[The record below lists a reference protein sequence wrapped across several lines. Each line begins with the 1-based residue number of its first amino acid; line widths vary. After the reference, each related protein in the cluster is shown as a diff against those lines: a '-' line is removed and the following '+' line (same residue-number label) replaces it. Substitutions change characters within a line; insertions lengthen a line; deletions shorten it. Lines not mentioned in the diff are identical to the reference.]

1 MKKLR
6 RIFFAMLILLV
17 LLVVC
22 LPWLC
27 STGFVKSKVLG
38 IANNKIDGSVSV
50 DEWSLRWTR
59 KISLRGI
66 VFEDPGSA
74 TRVAVDEV
82 RTDRGLLG
90 FLLNRKNLGTVYVD
104 APFVT
109 ATVPEDEPSP
119 PVESLPVEA
128 FETEK
133 GSKPD
138 ETSPAPTLDK
148 PSAMPDLAVRLIITN
163 GTFALANAGQA
174 PETVATDVHLS
185 AVLEGAESP
194 VNVIAGFTSPD
205 DKGHL
210 DLVAS
215 FQADPTGAAAWPRV
229 HASIEANDLDLSPLT
244 TFATQFAEVPVVDGI
259 LNAKVNVDGAATE
272 DLRMSGVVSVPD
284 LRMSGGPLSPDTPSL
299 GDVVLSVEGLVNSN
313 SIRID
318 RLNFETAVARIST
331 SGDLSSTEDSQL
343 KLEGRVDLTMLL
355 AQFPATLGVREGL
368 QIEEGAL
375 ELGAEISTRGEDL
388 SVSLTALLPVLRG
401 TVATESMVADIAWDQ
416 PTVLRF
422 EGQKHAQAVTIQTLR
437 LDAPFASV
445 TGKGDL
451 NHLEVSGSAELG
463 ELREEIGKLVD
474 LEPWQFAGK
483 LMVSAKLDRPT
494 AGDVPLVRCDITLND
509 AEIAHGSEALM
520 PRGSWNVQIA
530 SGISTNQDGFKIEFL
545 NPSLSW
551 KLPVGQGK
559 IAAQSIGVP
568 EDGGAGPG
576 EGPEIIGGSIKADV
590 DLERAFAVMNAIETA
605 PEGLSL
611 RGDARMNLA
620 FGIKNQQLD
629 VGPSVLSVQH
639 LYLELEDKTLSDP
652 QISLSVKKFRA
663 VPDQLISVN
672 GARLKTTMGEIV
684 ISALEVPV
692 NHPASAKA
700 SMQASFALKSVQ
712 DVLGEFLALPDQ
724 TSIDGSA
731 SIRLDIS
738 DAPAGGRLL
747 AMDAELAEFDLVSGG
762 QAVLENDGATVKVRV
777 VVDEPL
783 GRIIVIE
790 ELAVHSKFLQ
800 LAAVGELQAGD
811 TDPSVDVK
819 GKLGLDLEAAETYV
833 RNLAGLDIVL
843 RGKGNEPFAFQST
856 WSPVNGDNIL
866 TRANLQAA
874 FRADRIQAFGFDLQ
888 SIRLPVSIAS
898 GLFQGELRADVNQG
912 SIEVLPELDFSQE
925 SRTLVLRN
933 PTNLISNVELTKE
946 IADGLLGRIH
956 PLFKGASVIGGR
968 FDMGMDN
975 FSWPLEAERRNEAEF
990 QGVMEFH
997 DLRLGAS
1004 GLSEKIMTAMKV
1016 KEQSVEV
1023 GARQIEFQ
1031 CENGKIS
1038 TSPTSFKVEGNE
1050 VTLSGTIGLD
1060 GSLDYVATVPVTD
1073 QLVSS
1078 NLLKYLEGTTIN
1090 VPIRGT
1096 VSKPILN
1103 ASVLTE
1109 AAADLAAQA
1118 GKKALKKEAG
1128 KFLEREG
1135 GKLFDKFLK

>member
-1 MKKLR
+1 MKKLL

-38 IANNKIDGSVSV
+38 IANKKIDGSVSV

-59 KISLRGI
+59 KISFRGI

-109 ATVPEDEPSP
+109 ATVPEHEPSP
-119 PVESLPVEA
+119 PVES

-133 GSKPD
+133 GSEPD
-138 ETSPAPTLDK
+138 ETSPAPTPDK
-148 PSAMPDLAVRLIITN
+148 PFAMPDLAVRLIITN

-174 PETVATDVHLS
+174 PETVATDAHVT
-185 AVLEGAESP
+185 AVLEGAESA
-194 VNVIAGFTSPD
+194 VNVVAGFTSPD

-215 FQADPTGAAAWPRV
+215 FQADPTGAAARPRV

-244 TFATQFAEVPVVDGI
+244 TFAAQFAEVPVVDGI

-284 LRMSGGPLSPDTPSL
+284 LRMSGGPLSSDTPSL
-299 GDVVLSVEGLVNSN
+299 GDVVLSVEGLVSSN

-375 ELGAEISTRGEDL
+375 ELGAEISTSGEDL
-388 SVSLTALLPVLRG
+388 SVRLTALLPVLRG

-416 PTVLRF
+416 PTVLKF
-422 EGQKHAQAVTIQTLR
+422 EGQKHAQAVTIQTFR

-451 NHLEVSGSAELG
+451 NHLEVSVSAELG

-474 LEPWQFAGK
+474 LEPWQFSGK

-494 AGDVPLVRCDITLND
+494 AGDVRLVQCDITLND

-530 SGISTNQDGFKIEFL
+530 SGISTNQDGFKIAFL
-545 NPSLSW
+545 DPSLSW

-568 EDGGAGPG
+568 EDGG

-629 VGPSVLSVQH
+629 VGPSVLSVQR
-639 LYLELEDKTLSDP
+639 LYLEQEDKTLSDP

-663 VPDQLISVN
+663 GPDQLISVN

-684 ISALEVPV
+684 ISALEVPI

-712 DVLGEFLALPDQ
+712 DVLGDFLTLPDQ

-747 AMDAELAEFDLVSGG
+747 AMDAELAEFDLLSGG
-762 QAVLENDGATVKVRV
+762 QAVLENDGATVKVRLV
-777 VVDEPL
+777 AGEPL
-783 GRIIVIE
+783 GKIIVIE

-800 LAAVGELQAGD
+800 LAAAGEFQAGD
-811 TDPSVDVK
+811 TDLSVDVK
-819 GKLGLDLEAAETYV
+819 GTLGLDLEAAETYV

-856 WSPVNGDNIL
+856 WSPVNGDNVL
-866 TRANLQAA
+866 TRANLQATL
-874 FRADRIQAFGFDLQ
+874 RADQIQAFGFDLQ
-888 SIRLPVSIAS
+888 SIQLPVSIAS

-946 IADGLLGRIH
+946 IADGFLGRIH

-975 FSWPLEAERRNEAEF
+975 FSWPLEAERRNEAAF

-1004 GLSEKIMTAMKV
+1004 GLSKKILAAMKV

-1050 VTLSGTIGLD
+1050 VTLSGTVGLD
-1060 GSLDYVATVPVTD
+1060 ESLDYVATVPLTD

-1078 NLLKYLEGTTIN
+1078 NLLKYLEDTTIN

-1135 GKLFDKFLK
+1135 GNLFDKFLK